1 MILQAILANKPAGY
15 VAVPPDM
22 RISAVIAVLAEK
34 HIGAVLV
41 VGPENDLVGILSERD
56 VVRSLSVRAAATL
69 YLTAAELMTPNPATV
84 SRATTVEEA
93 MELMTNGRF
102 RHLPVLENGGLVGLV
117 SIGDVVKARIDQQK
131 YEVETLRTYV
141 AGGASV

>member
-15 VAVPPDM
+15 IAVPPDM

-141 AGGASV
+141 AGGV

>member
-15 VAVPPDM
+15 IAVPQEM
-22 RISAVIAVLAEK
+22 RVSAVIAVLAEK

-41 VGPENDLVGILSERD
+41 VGPQDDLVGILSERD

-69 YLTAAELMTPNPATV
+69 YLTAADLMTPNPATA

-102 RHLPVLENGGLVGLV
+102 RHLPVLEDGRLIGLV
-117 SIGDVVKARIDQQK
+117 SIGDVVKARIDHQK

-141 AGGASV
+141 AGGV

>member
-15 VAVPPDM
+15 VAVPPQM
-22 RISAVIAVLAEK
+22 RISDVIALLAEK

-41 VGPENDLVGILSERD
+41 VGPNDDLVGILSERD
-56 VVRSLSVRAAATL
+56 VVRSLAVRAAATL
-69 YLTAAELMTPNPATV
+69 ELTAAQLMTSNPATA
-84 SRATTVEEA
+84 SLATTVEEA
-93 MELMTNGRF
+93 MERMTNGRF
-102 RHLPVLENGGLVGLV
+102 RHLPVLEDGRLVGLV

-141 AGGASV
+141 VGNA

>member
-1 MILQAILANKPAGY
+1 MILQAILADKPAGF

-41 VGPENDLVGILSERD
+41 VGPENDLIGILSERD
-56 VVRSLSVRAAATL
+56 VVRCLTTHAAATL
-69 YLTAAELMTPNPATV
+69 YMTAAQLMTPNPATAV
-84 SRATTVEEA
+84 PGTTVEEA
-93 MELMTNGRF
+93 MERMTNGRF
-102 RHLPVLENGGLVGLV
+102 RHLPVLENGRLAGLV

-141 AGGASV
+141 VGSA

>member
-117 SIGDVVKARIDQQK
+117 SIGDVVKARIDQQT

-141 AGGASV
+141 AGGV

>member
-1 MILQAILANKPAGY
+1 MILQAILANKPAGFIA
-15 VAVPPDM
+15 VAPDM
-22 RISAVIAVLAEK
+22 RIREVIDILAEK

-41 VGPENDLVGILSERD
+41 VRPQNDLVGILSERD
-56 VVRSLSVRAAATL
+56 VVRTLAASAAATL
-69 YLTAAELMTPNPATV
+69 DMTVAQLMTSNPATATL
-84 SRATTVEEA
+84 ATTVEEA

-102 RHLPVLENGGLVGLV
+102 RHLPVLEDGRLIGLV

>member
-141 AGGASV
+141 AGGA

>member
-15 VAVPPDM
+15 VAVPPQM
-22 RISAVIAVLAEK
+22 RISDVIAVLAEK

-41 VGPENDLVGILSERD
+41 VGPRDDLVGILSERD
-56 VVRSLSVRAAATL
+56 VVRSLAVRAAATL
-69 YLTAAELMTPNPATV
+69 EMTAAQLMTSNPATA

-93 MELMTNGRF
+93 MERMTNGRF
-102 RHLPVLENGGLVGLV
+102 RHLPVLEDGRLVGLV

-141 AGGASV
+141 VGSA

>member
-141 AGGASV
+141 AGGV